1 MATRVNARLS
11 GPLDAYVDLMVGEN
25 GLYETPSEYIRDLLR
40 RSMERRATHPEQDAI
55 LEGYQDLAAGRAFT
69 SSEDFETD
77 MKTITHK
84 QTNG

>member
-40 RSMERRATHPEQDAI
+40 RNMERRAAHPEQA
-55 LEGYQDLAAGRAFT
+55 R
-69 SSEDFETD
+69 
-77 MKTITHK
+77 HP
-84 QTNG
+84 